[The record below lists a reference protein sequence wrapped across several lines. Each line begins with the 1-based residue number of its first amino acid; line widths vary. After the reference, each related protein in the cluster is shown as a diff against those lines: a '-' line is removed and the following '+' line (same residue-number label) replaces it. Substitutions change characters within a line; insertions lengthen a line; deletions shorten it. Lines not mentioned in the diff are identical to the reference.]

1 MGLLELLGNAGR
13 AAGADDCT
21 IHWRSGVGT
30 IVTLY
35 SGETRMEFVAEELGP
50 YENLDHMLEVWEQWL
65 GAVASQFSSFI
76 SQGFR

>member
-1 MGLLELLGNAGR
+1 
-13 AAGADDCT
+13 
-21 IHWRSGVGT
+21 
-30 IVTLY
+30 
-35 SGETRMEFVAEELGP
+35 MEFVAEELGP